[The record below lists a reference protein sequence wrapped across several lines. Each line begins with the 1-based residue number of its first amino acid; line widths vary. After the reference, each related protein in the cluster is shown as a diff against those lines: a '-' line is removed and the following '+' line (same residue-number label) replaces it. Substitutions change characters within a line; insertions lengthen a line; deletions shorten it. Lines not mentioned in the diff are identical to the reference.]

1 VIKRWSIAG
10 LAVLASVTSI
20 LNGFAYDDVPII
32 VDDPRIHQLAG
43 LWRMFGQPYWAPAR
57 GGGLYRPVTSV
68 LFGVEWV
75 IGRGAALPFHL
86 VNIGLYALVSVAVFE
101 LARRMLPEW
110 AAWISAALFAVHP
123 VHVEAVANAVGQS
136 ELIAALAVVSA
147 VAIYVGARNE
157 GRVPPAVGIGALY
170 AVGVFAKEHAIVL
183 PGLLLLAEA
192 TIIKIEEGR
201 EEHGEREG
209 RSEGNGEGERGRW
222 RGVGATAVAV
232 TVVGVGY
239 LVARVAAIGSVVGES
254 PSIVL
259 AGASYATRVWT
270 MLGVVPEW
278 IRLFVCPAH
287 LVQAYSPPD
296 TAVYTGFD
304 PLLIPGVVV
313 LVGVGALAIVARK
326 KVPVL
331 SFGLGW
337 VGIAMLPVS
346 NLVVTSGVLLA
357 ERTLFLASVGVV
369 LAAGGVA
376 TLVVDRVPKET
387 RVRRMA
393 VGALVLVLGAGVVR
407 SAVRQPT
414 WRDNA
419 TLFAA
424 GVVDAPRSYMTH
436 YAYASYLFTH
446 DMPGSGEREAFLA
459 MRLYDGDARLYTD
472 LGAAYVHAG
481 QCRLAEPLLQHAVA
495 LMPHYPRPRTEL
507 AVCARADSVARAT
520 HAMAE

>member
-1 VIKRWSIAG
+1 VIKRWTVAG
-10 LAVLASVTSI
+10 LAVVASVAGI
-20 LNGFAYDDVPII
+20 RNGFAYDDVPII
-32 VDDPRIHQLAG
+32 VEDPRIHQLPG
-43 LWRMFGQPYWAPAR
+43 LWRMFGAPYWAPAR

-68 LFGVEWV
+68 LFGGEWFV
-75 IGRGAALPFHL
+75 GHGAAWPFHL
-86 VNIGLYALVSVAVFE
+86 VNIVLYALVAVAVFE
-101 LARRMLPEW
+101 LARRVLPEW

-136 ELIAALAVVSA
+136 ELIAALSVVSA
-147 VAIYVGARNE
+147 VAIYVGARND

-183 PGLLLLAEA
+183 PGLLLLAEGTVIKTKIQNVRA
-192 TIIKIEEGR
+192 T
-201 EEHGEREG
+201 
-209 RSEGNGEGERGRW
+209 
-222 RGVGATAVAV
+222 VVAL

-278 IRLFVCPAH
+278 IRLFVWPAH
-287 LVQAYSPPD
+287 LVQAYAPPD
-296 TAVYTGFD
+296 TAVYTSFD
-304 PLLIPGVVV
+304 PLLVPGIVV
-313 LVGVGALAIVARK
+313 LGAVGALAIVARK

-337 VGIAMLPVS
+337 AGVAMLPVS

-357 ERTLFLASVGVV
+357 ERTLFLASVGAV
-369 LAAGGVA
+369 LAAGAVT
-376 TLVVDRVPKET
+376 TLVADRLPNESQP
-387 RVRRMA
+387 RRLA
-393 VGALVLVLGAGVVR
+393 LGALTLVLAAGVVR
-407 SAVRQPT
+407 SAARQPT

-446 DMPGSGEREAFLA
+446 GMPGSGEREAFRA
-459 MRLYDGDARLYTD
+459 MQLYDGDARLYTD

-481 QCRLAEPLLQHAVA
+481 QCRLAEPLLEHAVA

-507 AVCARADSVARAT
+507 ATCVRNDSLARMGKVA
-520 HAMAE
+520 E